1 VGFGVEI
8 DKIAATHVDRTDTKA
23 HGPCIDAIE
32 IDQLFECQPEPTSI
46 VKARSLHGAGRM
58 KPRRWKTRREEAG
71 RATYQSEIGADLVLP
86 LPRGIALCQKQAL
99 TPAAAMFG
107 GDALPECTQLV
118 DARFRRIAGDQRR
131 IDGADRDARDPV
143 GMKIGLGQCLI
154 NPGLIRT

>member
-1 VGFGVEI
+1 
-8 DKIAATHVDRTDTKA
+8 
-23 HGPCIDAIE
+23 
-32 IDQLFECQPEPTSI
+32 
-46 VKARSLHGAGRM
+46 M

-71 RATYQSEIGADLVLP
+71 RATYQSEIGADLVSATAARHRP
-86 LPRGIALCQKQAL
+86 LPETSAHSSQRNVLAVTRSQNAS
-99 TPAAAMFG
+99 
-107 GDALPECTQLV
+107 QLV